1 MPVSLSMVPSNDWA
15 LKDRIE
21 RMCMFLHQVSSK
33 SETLD
38 QLWTEQGCQVL
49 YLNRNIYIERLN
61 KDQAFMHC
69 TG

>member
-21 RMCMFLHQVSSK
+21 RMCMILHQISSK
-33 SETLD
+33 SETPD
-38 QLWTEQGCQVL
+38 QLQIEQVFQVL
-49 YLNRNIYIERLN
+49 YLNRTVYIERLN

-69 TG
+69 AG